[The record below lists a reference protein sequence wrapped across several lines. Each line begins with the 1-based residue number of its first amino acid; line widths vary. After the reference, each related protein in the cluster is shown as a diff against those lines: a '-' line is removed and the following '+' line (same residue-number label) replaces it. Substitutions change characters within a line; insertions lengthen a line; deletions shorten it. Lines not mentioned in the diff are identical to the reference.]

1 MIQSIT
7 KLPDYPITQLPNTRY
22 LGPPILIRILCVDE
36 HRIVREGIASLIDRQ
51 PDMRVVASAASGEE
65 AVDLF
70 LEHQPD
76 ITLMDL
82 QLGVMDGITAIKII
96 RRRAP
101 DARIVVLTMRRG
113 DEDIHRALAAGAST
127 YLMKDTISDDLIRV
141 LREVQSGAHPMPADV
156 EARLAERA
164 LSATLTDREVQVDE
178 LVAQGM
184 RNKEI
189 GVSLGITETTV
200 QVHVKNILAKLKVQD
215 RSGAITAA
223 IRRGIIHIS

>member
-1 MIQSIT
+1 M
-7 KLPDYPITQLPNTRY
+7 
-22 LGPPILIRILCVDE
+22 IRILCVDD

-65 AVDLF
+65 AIDLF
-70 LEHQPD
+70 IEHQPD

-96 RRRAP
+96 RRRSP
-101 DARIVVLTMRRG
+101 GARIVVLTMRRG
-113 DEDIHRALAAGAST
+113 DEDIHRALEAGASA

-141 LREVQSGAHPMPADV
+141 LREVQAGEHPMPADV

-164 LSATLTDREVQVDE
+164 TRATLTDREVQVVE

-189 GVSLGITETTV
+189 GVSLGISETTV
-200 QVHVKNILAKLKVQD
+200 QVHVKNILAKLRVQD

>member
-1 MIQSIT
+1 
-7 KLPDYPITQLPNTRY
+7 
-22 LGPPILIRILCVDE
+22 LIRILCVDD

-65 AVDLF
+65 AIDLF
-70 LEHQPD
+70 FEHQPD

-82 QLGVMDGITAIKII
+82 QLGVMDGISAIKII
-96 RRRAP
+96 RRRSP

-113 DEDIHRALAAGAST
+113 DEDIHRALEAGAST
-127 YLMKDTISDDLIRV
+127 YLMKDMISDDLIRV
-141 LREVQSGAHPMPADV
+141 LREVQAGAHPMPADV

-164 LSATLTDREVQVDE
+164 MSRTLTDREVQVVE

>member
-1 MIQSIT
+1 
-7 KLPDYPITQLPNTRY
+7 
-22 LGPPILIRILCVDE
+22 LIRILCVDD

-65 AVDLF
+65 AIDLF

-96 RRRAP
+96 RRRNP
-101 DARIVVLTMRRG
+101 EARIVVLTMRRG
-113 DEDIHRALAAGAST
+113 DEDIHRALEAGAST

-141 LREVQSGAHPMPADV
+141 LREVQAGEHPMPADV

-164 LSATLTDREVQVDE
+164 TSATLTDREVQVVE

>member
-1 MIQSIT
+1 MV
-7 KLPDYPITQLPNTRY
+7 
-22 LGPPILIRILCVDE
+22 IRILCVDD

-51 PDMRVVASAASGEE
+51 ADMRVVASAASGEE
-65 AVDLF
+65 AIDLF

-76 ITLMDL
+76 VTLMDL
-82 QLGVMDGITAIKII
+82 QLGVMDGITAIKVI

-101 DARIVVLTMRRG
+101 GARIVVLTMRRG
-113 DEDIHRALAAGAST
+113 DEDIHRALEAGASA

-141 LREVQSGAHPMPADV
+141 IREVQAGAHPMPADV

-164 LSATLTDREVQVDE
+164 ASSTLTAREIQVVE
-178 LVAQGM
+178 LVSQGM

-189 GVSLGITETTV
+189 GVSLGITEKTV

-215 RSGAITAA
+215 RSGAISAA

>member
-1 MIQSIT
+1 
-7 KLPDYPITQLPNTRY
+7 
-22 LGPPILIRILCVDE
+22 LIRILCVDD

-51 PDMRVVASAASGEE
+51 ADMRVVASAASGEE
-65 AVDLF
+65 AIDLF
-70 LEHQPD
+70 VEHQPD

-113 DEDIHRALAAGAST
+113 DEDIHRALEAGAST

-141 LREVQSGAHPMPADV
+141 LREVQAGEHPMPADV

-164 LSATLTDREVQVDE
+164 TRATLTDREVQVVE

>member
-1 MIQSIT
+1 V
-7 KLPDYPITQLPNTRY
+7 
-22 LGPPILIRILCVDE
+22 IRILCVDD

-65 AVDLF
+65 AIDLF

-101 DARIVVLTMRRG
+101 AARIVVLTMRRG
-113 DEDIHRALAAGAST
+113 DEDIHRAIEAGAST

-141 LREVQSGAHPMPADV
+141 LREVQAGEHPMPADV

-164 LSATLTDREVQVDE
+164 TRATLTDREVQVVE

-184 RNKEI
+184 RNNEI

-200 QVHVKNILAKLKVQD
+200 QVHMRNILAKLKVQD

>member
-1 MIQSIT
+1 M
-7 KLPDYPITQLPNTRY
+7 
-22 LGPPILIRILCVDE
+22 IRILCVDD

-51 PDMRVVASAASGEE
+51 PDMHVVASAASGEE
-65 AVDLF
+65 AIDLF

-101 DARIVVLTMRRG
+101 EARIVVLTMRRG
-113 DEDIHRALAAGAST
+113 DEDIHRALEAGAST

-141 LREVQSGAHPMPADV
+141 LREVQAGEHPMPADV

-164 LSATLTDREVQVDE
+164 TRASLTDREVQVVE

>member
-1 MIQSIT
+1 M
-7 KLPDYPITQLPNTRY
+7 Y
-22 LGPPILIRILCVDE
+22 LEARIVIRILCVDD

-65 AVDLF
+65 AIDLF
-70 LEHQPD
+70 VEHQPD

-96 RRRAP
+96 RRRSP

-113 DEDIHRALAAGAST
+113 DEDIHRALEAGASA
-127 YLMKDTISDDLIRV
+127 YLMKDTISDDLIRI
-141 LREVQSGAHPMPADV
+141 LREVQAGEHPMPADV

-164 LSATLTDREVQVDE
+164 TRATLTDREVQVVE

-189 GVSLGITETTV
+189 GVSLGISETTV

>member
-1 MIQSIT
+1 
-7 KLPDYPITQLPNTRY
+7 
-22 LGPPILIRILCVDE
+22 LIRILCVDD

-51 PDMRVVASAASGEE
+51 PDMKVVASAASGEE
-65 AVDLF
+65 AIDLF
-70 LEHQPD
+70 AEHRPD

-101 DARIVVLTMRRG
+101 AARIVVLTMRRG
-113 DEDIHRALAAGAST
+113 DEDIHRALEAGAST

-141 LREVQSGAHPMPADV
+141 LREVQAGEHPMPADV

-164 LSATLTDREVQVDE
+164 TRATLTDREVQVVE

>member
-1 MIQSIT
+1 V
-7 KLPDYPITQLPNTRY
+7 
-22 LGPPILIRILCVDE
+22 IRILCVDD

-65 AVDLF
+65 AIDLF
-70 LEHQPD
+70 IEHQPD

-96 RRRAP
+96 RRRSP
-101 DARIVVLTMRRG
+101 GARIVVLTMRRG
-113 DEDIHRALAAGAST
+113 DEDIHRALEAGASA

-141 LREVQSGAHPMPADV
+141 LREVQAGEHPMPADV

-164 LSATLTDREVQVDE
+164 TRATLTDREVQVVE
-178 LVAQGM
+178 LVEQGM

-189 GVSLGITETTV
+189 GVSLGISETTV
-200 QVHVKNILAKLKVQD
+200 QVHVKNILAKLRVQD

>member
-1 MIQSIT
+1 M
-7 KLPDYPITQLPNTRY
+7 
-22 LGPPILIRILCVDE
+22 IRILCVDD

-65 AVDLF
+65 AIDLF
-70 LEHQPD
+70 IEHQPD

-96 RRRAP
+96 RRRSP
-101 DARIVVLTMRRG
+101 GARIVVLTMRRG
-113 DEDIHRALAAGAST
+113 DEDIHRALEAGASA

-141 LREVQSGAHPMPADV
+141 LREVQAGEHPMPADV

-164 LSATLTDREVQVDE
+164 TRATLTDREVQVVE

-189 GVSLGITETTV
+189 GVSLGISETTV
-200 QVHVKNILAKLKVQD
+200 QVHVKNILAKLQVQD

>member
-1 MIQSIT
+1 V
-7 KLPDYPITQLPNTRY
+7 
-22 LGPPILIRILCVDE
+22 IRILCVDD

-65 AVDLF
+65 AIDLF
-70 LEHQPD
+70 IEHQPD
-76 ITLMDL
+76 ITLMEL

-96 RRRAP
+96 RRRSP
-101 DARIVVLTMRRG
+101 EARIVVLTMRRG
-113 DEDIHRALAAGAST
+113 DEDIHRALEAGVSA

-141 LREVQSGAHPMPADV
+141 LREVQAGEHPMPADV

-164 LSATLTDREVQVDE
+164 TRATLTDREVQVVE

-184 RNKEI
+184 RNKDI
-189 GVSLGITETTV
+189 GVSLGISETTV
-200 QVHVKNILAKLKVQD
+200 QVHVKNILAKLQVQD

>member
-1 MIQSIT
+1 V
-7 KLPDYPITQLPNTRY
+7 
-22 LGPPILIRILCVDE
+22 IRILCVDD

-65 AVDLF
+65 AIDLF
-70 LEHQPD
+70 IEHQPD

-96 RRRAP
+96 RRRSP
-101 DARIVVLTMRRG
+101 GARIVVLTMRRG
-113 DEDIHRALAAGAST
+113 DEDIHRALEAGASA

-141 LREVQSGAHPMPADV
+141 LREVQAGEHPMPADV

-164 LSATLTDREVQVDE
+164 TRATLTDREVQVVE

-189 GVSLGITETTV
+189 GVSLGISETTV
-200 QVHVKNILAKLKVQD
+200 QVHVKNILSKLRVQD

>member
-1 MIQSIT
+1 V
-7 KLPDYPITQLPNTRY
+7 
-22 LGPPILIRILCVDE
+22 IRILCVDD

-65 AVDLF
+65 AIDLF
-70 LEHQPD
+70 LEHRPD
-76 ITLMDL
+76 ITVMDL

-96 RRRAP
+96 RRKSP
-101 DARIVVLTMRRG
+101 EARIVVLTMRRG
-113 DEDIHRALAAGAST
+113 DEDIHRALEAGAST

-141 LREVQSGAHPMPADV
+141 LREVQAGEHPIPADV

-164 LSATLTDREVQVDE
+164 TSATLTDREVQVME

-189 GVSLGITETTV
+189 GVSLGISETTV

-215 RSGAITAA
+215 RSGAISAA

>member
-1 MIQSIT
+1 
-7 KLPDYPITQLPNTRY
+7 
-22 LGPPILIRILCVDE
+22 LIRILCVDD

-51 PDMRVVASAASGEE
+51 ADMRVVASAASGEE
-65 AVDLF
+65 AIDLF
-70 LEHQPD
+70 IEHQPD

-96 RRRAP
+96 RRRSP
-101 DARIVVLTMRRG
+101 GARIVVLTMRRG
-113 DEDIHRALAAGAST
+113 DEDIHRALEAGASA

-141 LREVQSGAHPMPADV
+141 LREVQAGEHPMPADV

-164 LSATLTDREVQVDE
+164 TRATLTDREVQVVE

-189 GVSLGITETTV
+189 GVSLGISETTV
-200 QVHVKNILAKLKVQD
+200 QVHVKNILAKLRVQD

>member
-1 MIQSIT
+1 
-7 KLPDYPITQLPNTRY
+7 
-22 LGPPILIRILCVDE
+22 LIRILCVDD

-96 RRRAP
+96 RRRVP

-113 DEDIHRALAAGAST
+113 DEDIHRALEAGAST

-141 LREVQSGAHPMPADV
+141 LREVQAGEHPMPADV

-164 LSATLTDREVQVDE
+164 MSATLTDREVQVVE

>member
-1 MIQSIT
+1 M
-7 KLPDYPITQLPNTRY
+7 
-22 LGPPILIRILCVDE
+22 IRILCVDD

-70 LEHQPD
+70 IEHQPD

-96 RRRAP
+96 RRGAP

-113 DEDIHRALAAGAST
+113 DEDIHRALEAGAST

-141 LREVQSGAHPMPADV
+141 LREVQAGEHPMPADV

-164 LSATLTDREVQVDE
+164 MSATLTDREVQVVE

-200 QVHVKNILAKLKVQD
+200 QVHVKNILAKLTVQD

>member
-1 MIQSIT
+1 
-7 KLPDYPITQLPNTRY
+7 
-22 LGPPILIRILCVDE
+22 LCVDD

-65 AVDLF
+65 AIDLF
-70 LEHQPD
+70 FEHQPD

-101 DARIVVLTMRRG
+101 EARIVVLTMRRG
-113 DEDIHRALAAGAST
+113 DEDIHRALEAGAST
-127 YLMKDTISDDLIRV
+127 YLMKDMISDDLIRV
-141 LREVQSGAHPMPADV
+141 LREVQDGAHPMPADV

-164 LSATLTDREVQVDE
+164 TRASLTDREVQVVE

>member
-1 MIQSIT
+1 
-7 KLPDYPITQLPNTRY
+7 
-22 LGPPILIRILCVDE
+22 LCVDD

-65 AVDLF
+65 AIDLF
-70 LEHQPD
+70 IEHQPD

-96 RRRAP
+96 RRRSP
-101 DARIVVLTMRRG
+101 GARIVVLTMRRG
-113 DEDIHRALAAGAST
+113 DEDIHRALEAGASA

-141 LREVQSGAHPMPADV
+141 LREVQAGEHPMPADV

-164 LSATLTDREVQVDE
+164 TRATLTDREVQVVE

-189 GVSLGITETTV
+189 GVSLGISETTV
-200 QVHVKNILAKLKVQD
+200 QVHVKNILAKLRVQD